1 MRKEILEQVR
11 FLTKYFIEKGL
22 AVTQNFPKEIGQDII
37 WDGYQGISFSLKTQV
52 YADIYNVTL
61 SSKEYNFVF
70 TDGGIIQM
78 MYTFHKDT
86 MLSHRL
92 AYYPPHNS
100 SALNEDEES
109 EYHSS
114 NKMPIPIRFDFDSD
128 VKKFKEVV
136 HSYTHFTLG
145 DHEKCRI
152 PVSAPVT
159 PFRFIDFII
168 RAFYMDFYER
178 TSFKTDIVC
187 PIKMT
192 QTMYK
197 DENSLIHLSFHDSIN
212 HKAVQNI
219 LSKKDYPKKPNNKKH
234 K

>member
-1 MRKEILEQVR
+1 MRKEILEQVK
-11 FLTKYFIEKGL
+11 FLTKYFIDKGL
-22 AVTQNFPKEIGQDII
+22 SVSQNFPKEIGQDIV
-37 WDGYQGISFSLKTQV
+37 WDGYQGISFSLKTQL

-78 MYTFHKDT
+78 MYTFHKDI

-92 AYYPPHNS
+92 AYYPPHDS
-100 SALNEDEES
+100 EVSNEDEES
-109 EYHSS
+109 SYYSFK
-114 NKMPIPIRFDFDSD
+114 KMSIPIRFDFDSD
-128 VKKFKEVV
+128 TKKYKEVI

-159 PFRFIDFII
+159 PFRFIDFVI
-168 RAFYMDFYER
+168 RAFYMDFYES
-178 TSFKTDIVC
+178 TSFRTDVMC

-192 QTMYK
+192 QTINK
-197 DENSLIHLSFHDSIN
+197 NENSLLHLSFQDSIN
-212 HKAVQNI
+212 HKTVQNI
-219 LSKKDYPKKPNNKKH
+219 LNKKDYPKKSNKKNR
-234 K
+234 